1 MSALLNPTH
10 GVRDIQARQGRTPK
24 DHAKENVLAMR
35 RAQQENRQRRAE
47 KARKDSEPANAYKM
61 PRFKGV
67 EPRAVKQA
75 NAASSPPGGAKHSGY
90 LRRTSVGSGVVLSPR
105 STMTNERHA
114 NTPAGRAAA
123 AALSP
128 RPYVSSKVTRKAAVP
143 LTSQSSAKPVRA
155 AKDFISQNAVDAIS
169 AKPPPTPEKKDSA
182 TSLHANFGA
191 VPEYLQRRKVE
202 LAHAEEQRRA
212 MQGDAECP
220 PGMVRM
226 DESERVETLRVMT
239 ASLAECKRKL
249 QKLPLS
255 SDTPSAIRRRN
266 ELEGKMKELEGAIT
280 IFSRPKV
287 FVVND

>member
-1 MSALLNPTH
+1 
-10 GVRDIQARQGRTPK
+10 
-24 DHAKENVLAMR
+24 
-35 RAQQENRQRRAE
+35 
-47 KARKDSEPANAYKM
+47 
-61 PRFKGV
+61 
-67 EPRAVKQA
+67 
-75 NAASSPPGGAKHSGY
+75 
-90 LRRTSVGSGVVLSPR
+90 
-105 STMTNERHA
+105 
-114 NTPAGRAAA
+114 
-123 AALSP
+123 
-128 RPYVSSKVTRKAAVP
+128 
-143 LTSQSSAKPVRA
+143 
-155 AKDFISQNAVDAIS
+155 
-169 AKPPPTPEKKDSA
+169 
-182 TSLHANFGA
+182 
-191 VPEYLQRRKVE
+191 
-202 LAHAEEQRRA
+202 